1 MVRVRKG
8 VIGEDNCIIYQ
19 KFLEEFV
26 QKNIQPSSYHPSN
39 KDCQNLG
46 MEGWVGRGDDM
57 CILAKHLRGL
67 IPTLLAGS
75 TMQEKEPT
83 L

>member
-1 MVRVRKG
+1 MSLGK
-8 VIGEDNCIIYQ
+8 IIVSYIRNSW
-19 KFLEEFV
+19 KSV

-46 MEGWVGRGDDM
+46 VEGWVGRGDDM
-57 CILAKHLRGL
+57 CLLAKHSRGL
-67 IPTLLAGS
+67 VPTLLAGS
-75 TMQEKEPT
+75 TMQEKEPI